1 MFQQRHASG
10 GKTEI
15 LLKEEEGG
23 QLPCPPPEVQSIH
36 DLKGAR
42 DRAEVLGTQY
52 LEKYAEREGR
62 PPLKHSR
69 SARKTLGK
77 EQKT

>member
-23 QLPCPPPEVQSIH
+23 QLPCPLPEVQSIP
-36 DLKGAR
+36 DLKGAC
-42 DRAEVLGTQY
+42 DSAEVLRTQY
-52 LEKYAEREGR
+52 LEK
-62 PPLKHSR
+62 
-69 SARKTLGK
+69 
-77 EQKT
+77 